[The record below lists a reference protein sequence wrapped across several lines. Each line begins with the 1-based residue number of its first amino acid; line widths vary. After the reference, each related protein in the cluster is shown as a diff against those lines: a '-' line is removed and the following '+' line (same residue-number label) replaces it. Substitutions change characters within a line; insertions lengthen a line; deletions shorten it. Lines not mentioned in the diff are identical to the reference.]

1 MNVVKL
7 KDIADL
13 LHGRVVGDA
22 DIEIFHVAKIEEAGN
37 GDITFLANPK
47 YEKYLSTTKASA
59 VVVSADLDEKKLNG
73 RGRQIAFVEV
83 DDPYVSFLQLLKA
96 LEPAEDFSFAGV
108 HPTAV
113 VAASAKLGANVAIGA
128 HVVVGERVRVGEN
141 SKISHGSVVGD
152 DVVLGSDVRIY
163 PNVTLR
169 EKCRIGDR
177 VIIHPGAV
185 IGSDGF
191 GFAPDKDGVYKKIP
205 QVGTVVI
212 EDDVEIGANCTIDR
226 ATMGETLIKRGVK
239 LDNLVH
245 VAHNVVIG
253 EGTMIAA
260 QAGIAGSTKV
270 GRRVLMGGQ
279 VGIIGHVEIADNVAI
294 IAQSGVSKSLTK
306 PGATYFGAPAKE
318 QRVAFRIEAALR
330 HLPELLEEVKRLREK
345 IESLERQ
352 LKTKEP

>member
-1 MNVVKL
+1 MKL
-7 KDIADL
+7 REIADL
-13 LHGRVVGDA
+13 LHGQVIGDA
-22 DIEIFHVAKIEEAGN
+22 DIEIVHVAKIEEAGS

-47 YEKYLSTTKASA
+47 YEKFLSTTKASA

-73 RGRQIAFVEV
+73 RERQIAFVKV
-83 DDPYVSFLQLLKA
+83 DDPYVSFLQLLKT
-96 LEPAEDFSFAGV
+96 LEPAEDLSVAGV
-108 HPTAV
+108 HLSAV

-128 HVVVGERVRVGEN
+128 HAVVGERVLVGEN

-152 DVVLGSDVRIY
+152 DVILGSNVRIY
-163 PNVTLR
+163 PNVTLC

-177 VIIHPGAV
+177 VIIHSGAV

-191 GFAPDKDGVYKKIP
+191 GFAPDKDGIYKKIP

-270 GRRVLMGGQ
+270 GKQVLMGGQ

-345 IESLERQ
+345 VENLEKQ
-352 LKTKEP
+352 LRIKEP